1 MNIQKRTIG
10 AVLGIILV
18 VGLVLG
24 LSAAPAWSSGETV
37 HLDVG
42 VFNPGEALTI
52 TFDVTV
58 DTPFPSGVTQVTNT
72 GTVSGDNFTPDV
84 DTNAEV
90 TDILLPE
97 MDVSGGG
104 NAIADGDATPS
115 TTDDTDFGN
124 IAVAGGTN
132 ANTFTITNSGTA
144 ALNLTADSP
153 HVTIGG
159 THAADFTLTTV
170 PTTPLS
176 SGGGTTT
183 FEITFDPSAPGLR
196 EATVSIAND
205 DADENPYDFDIQ
217 GNGLVPDMVVSGNGS
232 DIANGDPSPSA
243 VDGTD
248 LGAADTAVGS
258 VTNTFTITNNG
269 PVSLNLSGT
278 SPYVSLSGTHA
289 ADFTVTAAPSSTVAS
304 GGGTTTFDITFD
316 PSGPGAHTATVS
328 VSSDDL
334 DDTPYTFAIQGTGGS
349 YPEISVEGNSV
360 EIADGD
366 GTPSTADG
374 TDFGYDLFLYAA
386 YSPEHEFTI
395 SNTGSAALNLTDTPR
410 VTLTG
415 TDFTLTQDAPA
426 SIAPGGT
433 GTFKIRFAATA
444 TVVRTGTVSI
454 ANDDNGETPYSFAI
468 RGEGY
473 SGALMIVE
481 GGSPQQDIEDG
492 DTTPSADDDTDF
504 GTTNVAGGTVEH
516 TFQIENSGSSD
527 LTLGGT
533 PRVDI
538 IGGDTGDFSVTL
550 QPGTTIETGD
560 SDLFRIRFDPNAS
573 GLRSATVSID
583 NNDPNRNPYTFAI
596 QGTGQSVTTV
606 TTQAVTDETS
616 HSATGNGTITDLG
629 LPNPTAHGVV
639 WNMAGGPDPTLADNS
654 TDEGA
659 LGAVTLPYAFTST
672 MNGLDPNTSY
682 AVRAYATNDIDT
694 AYGDVVTFTTLPS
707 GMPPVYYLLDEPEPE
722 RRRR

>member
-1 MNIQKRTIG
+1 MEM
-10 AVLGIILV
+10 ILV

-24 LSAAPAWSSGETV
+24 LSTAPAWSSGETV

-42 VFNPGEALTI
+42 VLNPGESLTI

-58 DTPFPSGVTQVTNT
+58 DTPFPSGVTQVTNQ
-72 GTVSGDNFTPDV
+72 GTISGDNFTPDV

-104 NAIADGDATPS
+104 NAIADGDTTPS
-115 TTDDTDFGN
+115 TTDDADFGN

-132 ANTFTITNSGTA
+132 AHTFTITNSGTA
-144 ALNLTADSP
+144 PLNLTGGP
-153 HVTIGG
+153 PRVTITG
-159 THAADFTLTTV
+159 THAADFGLTTDA
-170 PTTPLS
+170 TTPVA

-183 FEITFDPSAPGLR
+183 FEITFDPSAAGLR

-205 DADENPYDFDIQ
+205 DSDENPYNFDIQ
-217 GNGLVPDMVVSGNGS
+217 GNGLVPDMIVSGNGS
-232 DIANGDPSPSA
+232 DIANGDTSPST

-248 LGAADTAVGS
+248 FGAADTGVGS

-269 PVSLNLSGT
+269 PVSLNLSGS

-289 ADFTVTAAPSSTVAS
+289 SDFTVTATPSSTVAS
-304 GGGTTTFDITFD
+304 GGGTTIFDITFD
-316 PSGPGAHTATVS
+316 PSGTGLHGATVS

-334 DDTPYTFAIQGTGGS
+334 DDTPYTFAIQGSGGS
-349 YPEISVEGNSV
+349 HPEVSVEGNSV
-360 EIADGD
+360 EIVDGD

-374 TDFGYDLFLYAA
+374 TDFGYDLFLYLA

-395 SNTGSAALNLTDTPR
+395 RNTGSAALNLTDTPR

-415 TDFTLTQDAPA
+415 TDFTLTQDAPV
-426 SIAPGGT
+426 SIAPGGAA
-433 GTFKIRFAATA
+433 TFKIRFAASA
-444 TVVRTGTVSI
+444 VAVRTGTVSI
-454 ANDDNGETPYSFAI
+454 ANDDNGENPYSFAI

-481 GGSPQQDIEDG
+481 GGSPQQDIENG

-516 TFQIENSGSSD
+516 TFQIKNFGSSD

-533 PRVDI
+533 PRVEITAGDI
-538 IGGDTGDFSVTL
+538 GDFLVSQQPGATIATGDN
-550 QPGTTIETGD
+550 GT
-560 SDLFRIRFDPNAS
+560 FKIRFDPNAS

-583 NNDPNRNPYTFAI
+583 NDDPNRNPYTFTV
-596 QGTGQSVTTV
+596 QGTGQSVPTV
-606 TTQAVTDETS
+606 TTMAVTDETS
-616 HSATGNGTITDLG
+616 HSATINCTITDLG
-629 LPNPTAHGVV
+629 DPHPTAHGVV
-639 WNMAGGPDPTLADNS
+639 WNLAGGPDPTLADNS
-654 TDEGA
+654 TDEGPV
-659 LGAVTLPYAFTST
+659 GAVTLPYAFTST
-672 MNGLDPNTSY
+672 MTGLDPNTDY
-682 AVRAYATNDIDT
+682 AVRAYATNT
-694 AYGDVVTFTTLPS
+694 AGAAYGAVLTFTTLPS

-722 RRRR
+722 PTRRR